1 MLVDLATKAYAVAQL
16 EDVVYN
22 DRPGQLVRRLAMSA
36 VAVVVVVA
44 LTRLAAW
51 RGIGRLW
58 GAWVGVGLLVAGI
71 VGNGASRFIWSRGVP
86 DFITIGREVW
96 NVADFQIGIGLT
108 GGLVSIAVA
117 ALFAFARERL
127 QVDLR

>member
-16 EDVVYN
+16 GDVVYN